1 MEQRKDELKKEY
13 NLAAEL
19 FNEKKYDLFLRNI
32 RPVISSMSIFMIY
45 DMLDNEDKA
54 RDLISGNI
62 SFAKDKSTNSFYLQE
77 YRAKYPP
84 SSRDYSLLM
93 YKTYLSIHPDYCAAN
108 ADLKKKE
115 LKAAMT
121 GYGEGLTGLYS
132 VTSEWAH
139 PEACNLDA
147 YSQAFWT
154 ASYLN
159 SFIDFIKSKKVLSPS
174 SISFVLSLSKFD
186 FGNTREI
193 EDQEGKIIE
202 LSGKI
207 KDLEINLKDRNDIL
221 SEKNE
226 KIKELESRIKE
237 SSNEDGRTKAYI
249 GSLESDNKKYADE
262 VEACKKQI
270 ENKDLELNRLT
281 AELEKIRKECADA
294 HQQVE
299 EEKKIRKELEATLE
313 AKRQESSTE
322 EEEITLDNLFDQQE
336 EPEIDLFANLF
347 DQEEEDEEEE
357 RPVETEDIND
367 PSLRRVLNWVNQ
379 GMSATQIRDASRAKP
394 QNTYKRLAILVEKGY
409 ADAKRFLSEDIYD
422 EIYEAIKEVGTSAE
436 KQEIK
441 DYCSSRIALWQIS
454 LVLAE
459 LKYKRTTIEP
469 DKWEF
474 VTGISHKPAKAS
486 KWLFHTTSHKCRVV
500 RSPKGYYLQVGNEYI
515 KLGNYPRGIDPDA
528 GSIWLMGFNSIGK
541 EIVHDT
547 GDVKHLVGYIRDE
560 KKRIVFTTPD
570 KNEKYITFG

>member
-1 MEQRKDELKKEY
+1 MEQRKDDLKKEY

-19 FNEKKYDLFLRNI
+19 FNEKKYDRFLRNI
-32 RPVISSMSIFMIY
+32 RTVISSLSIFMIY
-45 DMLDNEDKA
+45 DMLGNDDDACDLVDGNTTIIRDKGKY
-54 RDLISGNI
+54 LIQE
-62 SFAKDKSTNSFYLQE
+62 STI
-77 YRAKYPP
+77 RKP

-108 ADLKKKE
+108 AELTKKE
-115 LKAAMT
+115 LKAAMI

-139 PEACNLDA
+139 PEKCNLDA
-147 YSQAFWT
+147 YSQAFCT
-154 ASYLN
+154 ASFLN
-159 SFIDFIKSKKVLSPS
+159 SFIDFIKSKKVLTPS
-174 SISFVLSLSKFD
+174 STSFLLSLSKFD
-186 FGNTREI
+186 FGNKREI
-193 EDQEGKIIE
+193 EDQEGVIIE
-202 LSGKI
+202 LNGKI
-207 KDLEINLKDRNDIL
+207 EDLEINLKDRNDIL

-281 AELEKIRKECADA
+281 AELEKIRKECVDA

-313 AKRQESSTE
+313 AKRQESST

-379 GMSATQIRDASRAKP
+379 GMSATQIRDASKAKP

-459 LKYKRTTIEP
+459 LKYKGTTIEP
-469 DKWEF
+469 EKWEF